1 MTSDRL
7 ALVELIEKGPD
18 LDLLREM
25 IGCVAQRLVDVDVP
39 ALCGAGYSERGRS
52 GPIRGIASGSVT
64 GRPAPGGTVHERE
77 AALRELLPGVPASCS
92 RTVIRGHNAARDH
105 GPRNHISDARTG
117 PGHSGPGG
125 RALLRRP
132 GKAEHMMA
140 EAAGTSTSA
149 SPGAATAASMR
160 IQKPMRAG
168 CRRPS
173 RGVGCRLPPGPVAP
187 RGPTLIP
194 RREAVESPAPRRA

>member
-18 LDLLREM
+18 LDVLREI
-25 IGCVAQRLVDVDVP
+25 IGCVAQRLVDIDVQ
-39 ALCGAGYSERGRS
+39 ALCGAGYGERGAQRAN
-52 GPIRGIASGSVT
+52 PRNRQRDRDWETCA
-64 GRPAPGGTVHERE
+64 GRYRDDPE
-77 AALRELLPGVPASCS
+77 AVRRELLPGVPASCS

-105 GPRNHISDARTG
+105 GPRNRISDGRTG
-117 PGHSGPGG
+117 AGHSGPGG
-125 RALLRRP
+125 RAVLRRP
-132 GKAEHMMA
+132 GKAEHMMV
-140 EAAGTSTSA
+140 EAAGTSSSA

-173 RGVGCRLPPGPVAP
+173 RGVGCRHPAGPVAP

-194 RREAVESPAPRRA
+194 RREAVESPAPCRA